1 MGRGT
6 IMGREEDEAAW
17 LSWVA
22 HAEEGGAVAAAVA
35 SRQGG
40 GSLAF
45 RRRKGKREQAEL
57 GRMTGWAR

>member
-6 IMGREEDEAAW
+6 VMGREEDEAAW

-35 SRQGG
+35 SREGG
-40 GSLAF
+40 GGLAF

-57 GRMTGWAR
+57 G